1 MWEDFLGFYEFMISR
16 GEHEAYVFET
26 YPDLTNFGWFWGDY
40 RKNKG
45 ITLVGKECIGIS
57 RCRLSL
63 GKASLK

>member
-1 MWEDFLGFYEFMISR
+1 VWEDFLGFCEFMISR